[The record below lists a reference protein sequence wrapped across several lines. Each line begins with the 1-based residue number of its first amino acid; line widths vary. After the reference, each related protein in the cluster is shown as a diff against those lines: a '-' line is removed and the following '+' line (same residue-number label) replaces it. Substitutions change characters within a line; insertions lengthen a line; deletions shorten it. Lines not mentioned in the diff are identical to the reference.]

1 MIKLLKRLIRLFLL
15 KLNINVYLF
24 SSKEDILK
32 FINLFNIKLPKNINL
47 IRVGS
52 NNDGGYLVPNIL
64 DKISYCYSLG
74 IGKNVSF
81 ENDLHK
87 KGISSFGADGNIDK
101 LPENIKDYNFINKNI
116 GLIDDDKN
124 LRFETMVNS
133 NTPDDNSLIAQI
145 DIEGGEYSVLVDTPF
160 NILEKF
166 KIIIIEFHNLNKI
179 SDKIIYNFYFQ
190 SLQKILQKFNICHMH
205 INNAEQPIKIKNIY
219 IPPLIEIT
227 FLRKDFYDGD
237 LQQVVIPNN
246 LDEKNVKKNSE
257 IRFDKNWM
265 STIL

>member
-1 MIKLLKRLIRLFLL
+1 MIKFLKKLAKLFLL
-15 KLNINVYLF
+15 KLNINLYLF

-32 FINLFNIKLPKNINL
+32 FISLFNIKLPKNINL
-47 IRVGS
+47 IRIGS

-81 ENDLHK
+81 ENDLYK
-87 KGISSFGADGNIDK
+87 KGISSFGADGNINK
-101 LPENIKDYNFINKNI
+101 LPENIKNYNFINKNI

-145 DIEGGEYSVLVDTPF
+145 DIEGEEYSLLMDTPLK
-160 NILEKF
+160 ILEKF
-166 KIIIIEFHNLNKI
+166 KVIIIEFHNLNKI
-179 SDKIIYNFYFQ
+179 SDKIIYNFYSK
-190 SLQKILQKFNICHMH
+190 SLQKILLKFNICHMH

-219 IPPLIEIT
+219 VPPLIEIT
-227 FLRKDFYDGD
+227 FLRKDFYNGD

-246 LDEKNVKKNSE
+246 LDEKNVVKNSE
-257 IRFDKNWM
+257 IKFDKNWT
-265 STIL
+265 SNFV

>member
-1 MIKLLKRLIRLFLL
+1 M
-15 KLNINVYLF
+15 
-24 SSKEDILK
+24 
-32 FINLFNIKLPKNINL
+32 
-47 IRVGS
+47 
-52 NNDGGYLVPNIL
+52 
-64 DKISYCYSLG
+64 
-74 IGKNVSF
+74 
-81 ENDLHK
+81 
-87 KGISSFGADGNIDK
+87 
-101 LPENIKDYNFINKNI
+101 
-116 GLIDDDKN
+116 
-124 LRFETMVNS
+124 
-133 NTPDDNSLIAQI
+133 
-145 DIEGGEYSVLVDTPF
+145 DTPF

-179 SDKIIYNFYFQ
+179 SDKIIYNFYFK

-246 LDEKNVKKNSE
+246 LDAKNVKKNSE